1 MATEADPIEG
11 TWYCHLDKGQRF
23 FVVAV
28 DEEARTVEI
37 QHFDGDVEEV
47 DFATWY
53 QMDLEV
59 CEAPDSWSGPFDIG
73 NPDDLG
79 TEISDTRASDW
90 NAPLSEFASKQE
102 NSSEE

>member
-1 MATEADPIEG
+1 MITEANPIEG
-11 TWYCHLDKGQRF
+11 NWYCHLDKGQRF

-28 DEEARTVEI
+28 DKDTRTVEI
-37 QHFDGDVEEV
+37 QHFDGDVEEL
-47 DFATWY
+47 DFSTWY

-59 CEAPDSWSGPFDIG
+59 CEEPDSWSGPFDID

-79 TEISDTRASDW
+79 TEITDTRPSDW
-90 NAPLSEFASKQE
+90 NSSLGEFESKKK